1 MSKLKELYNN
11 FAPTFFNEAYI
22 IGRRVV
28 TPASLDAESME
39 DKIEWEF
46 YCHNLQ
52 EMDKGKHVAYY
63 DALRVYDVN
72 AFKINWVLQTK
83 FKYFPSPEEAHK
95 VNKELFDGVM
105 DVYKVDMRSTLIKM
119 DKHNL
124 DKEKHRPMRRSR
136 VRYGRRKVTIYE

>member
-1 MSKLKELYNN
+1 MSN
-11 FAPTFFNEAYI
+11 FAPTFFDEADI

-28 TPASLDAESME
+28 TPASLDTESTE
-39 DKIEWEF
+39 NKVEWEF

-83 FKYFPSPEEAHK
+83 FKYFSSAEEAHK

-136 VRYGRRKVTIYE
+136 VRYGRRKVTI

>member
-1 MSKLKELYNN
+1 MGK

-52 EMDKGKHVAYY
+52 EMDRGKHVAYY

-83 FKYFPSPEEAHK
+83 FKYFSSPEEAHK

-124 DKEKHRPMRRSR
+124 DKKHRPMRRSK
-136 VRYGRRKVTIYE
+136 VRYGRRKG

>member
-1 MSKLKELYNN
+1 MSKLKELHNN

-52 EMDKGKHVAYY
+52 EMDRGKHVAYY

-83 FKYFPSPEEAHK
+83 FKYFSSPEEAHK

-119 DKHNL
+119 DKNNL
-124 DKEKHRPMRRSR
+124 DKKKHRPMRRSK
-136 VRYGRRKVTIYE
+136 VRYGRRKG

>member
-1 MSKLKELYNN
+1 MNK

-52 EMDKGKHVAYY
+52 EMDRGKHVAYY

-83 FKYFPSPEEAHK
+83 FKYFRSHEEAHK

-119 DKHNL
+119 DNHNL
-124 DKEKHRPMRRSR
+124 DKKKHRPMRRSK
-136 VRYGRRKVTIYE
+136 VRYGRRKG

>member
-1 MSKLKELYNN
+1 MDK
-11 FAPTFFNEAYI
+11 FAPTFFSEAYI

-52 EMDKGKHVAYY
+52 EMDRGKHVAYY

-83 FKYFPSPEEAHK
+83 FKYFSSPEEAHK

-119 DKHNL
+119 DKNNL
-124 DKEKHRPMRRSR
+124 DKKKHRPMRRSK
-136 VRYGRRKVTIYE
+136 VRYGRRKG

>member
-1 MSKLKELYNN
+1 MDN

-28 TPASLDAESME
+28 TPASLDTDSME

-52 EMDKGKHVAYY
+52 EMDRGKHVAYY

-83 FKYFPSPEEAHK
+83 FKYFRYPEEAHK

-119 DKHNL
+119 DKDSL
-124 DKEKHRPMRRSR
+124 VKDKHQPMRRSK
-136 VRYGRRKVTIYE
+136 VRYGRRKG

>member
-1 MSKLKELYNN
+1 MDN

-28 TPASLDAESME
+28 TPASLDTESME

-52 EMDKGKHVAYY
+52 EMDRGKHVAYY

-83 FKYFPSPEEAHK
+83 FKYFRSHEEAHK

-119 DKHNL
+119 DKDSL
-124 DKEKHRPMRRSR
+124 VKDKHQPMRRSK
-136 VRYGRRKVTIYE
+136 VRYGRRKG

>member
-1 MSKLKELYNN
+1 MSN
-11 FAPTFFNEAYI
+11 FAPTFFDEAYI

-28 TPASLDAESME
+28 TPANLDAESME

-52 EMDKGKHVAYY
+52 EMDRGKHVAYY

-72 AFKINWVLQTK
+72 AFEINWVLQTK
-83 FKYFPSPEEAHK
+83 FKYFSSPEEAHK

-124 DKEKHRPMRRSR
+124 DKKKHQPMRRSK
-136 VRYGRRKVTIYE
+136 VRYGRRKG

>member
-52 EMDKGKHVAYY
+52 EMDRGKHVAYY
-63 DALRVYDVN
+63 DALRVYNAN

-83 FKYFPSPEEAHK
+83 FKYFRSHEEAHK

-119 DKHNL
+119 DKDSL
-124 DKEKHRPMRRSR
+124 VKEKHRPMRRSR
-136 VRYGRRKVTIYE
+136 VRYGRRKVTI

>member
-1 MSKLKELYNN
+1 MDN
-11 FAPTFFNEAYI
+11 FAPTFFNEAYV

-52 EMDKGKHVAYY
+52 EMDNGRHTGNYFSKMESYSSK
-63 DALRVYDVN
+63 
-72 AFKINWVLQTK
+72 AFTIDFILHTR
-83 FKYFPSPEEAHK
+83 FKYFRSPEEAHK

-119 DKHNL
+119 DKNNL
-124 DKEKHRPMRRSR
+124 DKKKHQPMRRSK
-136 VRYGRRKVTIYE
+136 VRYGRRKG

>member
-1 MSKLKELYNN
+1 MDK

-28 TPASLDAESME
+28 TPTSLDAESME

-52 EMDKGKHVAYY
+52 EMDRGKHVAYY
-63 DALRVYDVN
+63 EALRVYDVN

-83 FKYFPSPEEAHK
+83 FKYFSSPEEAHK

-124 DKEKHRPMRRSR
+124 DKEKHRPMRRSK
-136 VRYGRRKVTIYE
+136 VRYGRRKG

>member
-1 MSKLKELYNN
+1 MSK

-52 EMDKGKHVAYY
+52 EMDRGKHVAYY

-83 FKYFPSPEEAHK
+83 FKYFRSHEEAHK

-124 DKEKHRPMRRSR
+124 DKEKHRPMRRSK
-136 VRYGRRKVTIYE
+136 VRYGRRKG

>member
-1 MSKLKELYNN
+1 MDKFS
-11 FAPTFFNEAYI
+11 PTFFNESYI

-52 EMDKGKHVAYY
+52 EMDRGKHVGYY

-83 FKYFPSPEEAHK
+83 FKYFSSPEEAHK

-124 DKEKHRPMRRSR
+124 DKEKHRPMRRSK
-136 VRYGRRKVTIYE
+136 VRYGRRKG

>member
-1 MSKLKELYNN
+1 MDN

-52 EMDKGKHVAYY
+52 EMDRGKHVAYY

-83 FKYFPSPEEAHK
+83 FKYFSSPEEAHK
-95 VNKELFDGVM
+95 VNKELFDDVM

-119 DKHNL
+119 DKDSL
-124 DKEKHRPMRRSR
+124 VKEKHRPMRRSK
-136 VRYGRRKVTIYE
+136 VRYGRRKG

>member
-1 MSKLKELYNN
+1 MDK

-52 EMDKGKHVAYY
+52 EVDRGKHVAYY
-63 DALRVYDVN
+63 EALRVYDVN

-83 FKYFPSPEEAHK
+83 FKYFSSPEEAHK

-124 DKEKHRPMRRSR
+124 DKEKHRPMRRSK
-136 VRYGRRKVTIYE
+136 VRYGRRKS

>member
-1 MSKLKELYNN
+1 MSKLKELHNN

-52 EMDKGKHVAYY
+52 EMDRGKHVAYY

-83 FKYFPSPEEAHK
+83 FKYFRSHEEAHK

-119 DKHNL
+119 DKDSL
-124 DKEKHRPMRRSR
+124 VKEKHRPMRRSR
-136 VRYGRRKVTIYE
+136 VRYGRRKVTI

>member
-11 FAPTFFNEAYI
+11 FAPTFFDEAYI

-52 EMDKGKHVAYY
+52 EMDRGKHVAYY

-83 FKYFPSPEEAHK
+83 FKYFRSHEEAHK

-119 DKHNL
+119 DKDSL
-124 DKEKHRPMRRSR
+124 VKEKHRPMRRSR
-136 VRYGRRKVTIYE
+136 VRYGRRKVTI